1 MTSAGRVSF
10 GIKTAQQHTSY
21 EEILQIWQAAD
32 QEPLIE
38 HAWVFDHFI
47 PQDPPFDGPCLEGW
61 TLLAALAA
69 QTTRLRV
76 GVLVT
81 GNTYRHPAILAKMAA
96 TVDQISG
103 GRLDFGLGAAWNEA
117 EHSMYGIP
125 LHSAKERIARLGEA
139 CEVIQRLWTEP
150 LANFSGEYYQLTDA
164 RCEPKPLQQPR
175 PPFVI
180 GGGGERLTL
189 KIVARYADIWN
200 TIPRAVEEF
209 ARKSALLDEYC
220 EAISRDPESVQRSV
234 QLTAYDKVLDQLYEE
249 IGDYTVAG
257 AQHIILE
264 LKPGS
269 SPQVLQRIVRRV
281 IVPHATTSAT
291 SPDAGDTAT

>member
-1 MTSAGRVSF
+1 MTPAGRVSF
-10 GIKTAQQHTSY
+10 GIKTAQQHTTY

-69 QTTRLRV
+69 QTKRLRI

-117 EHSMYGIP
+117 EHAMYGIP

-150 LANFSGEYYQLTDA
+150 LANFSGEYYQLSEA

-200 TIPRAVEEF
+200 IIPRAVEEF
-209 ARKSALLDEYC
+209 ARKSC
-220 EAISRDPESVQRSV
+220 ELSSQPICDSPYASQTDYFAVQPPSM
-234 QLTAYDKVLDQLYEE
+234 
-249 IGDYTVAG
+249 
-257 AQHIILE
+257 
-264 LKPGS
+264 
-269 SPQVLQRIVRRV
+269 
-281 IVPHATTSAT
+281 TSAEPVT
-291 SPDAGDTAT
+291 KAASSEAR

>member
-1 MTSAGRVSF
+1 MTPAGRVSF
-10 GIKTAQQHTSY
+10 GIKTAQQHTTY

-69 QTTRLRV
+69 QTRRLRI

-81 GNTYRHPAILAKMAA
+81 GNTYRHPAVLAKMAA

-117 EHSMYGIP
+117 EHVMYRIP
-125 LHSAKERIARLGEA
+125 LPEPKERIARLAEA
-139 CEVIQRLWTEP
+139 CEVIRQLWTEP
-150 LANFSGEYYQLTDA
+150 LANFSGKYYQLNDA

-180 GGGGERLTL
+180 GGGGEQLTL
-189 KIVARYADIWN
+189 KVVARYADIWN
-200 TIPRAVEEF
+200 IIPHSVEEF
-209 ARKSALLDEYC
+209 VRKSAILDGYC
-220 EAISRDPESVQRSV
+220 VAIGRDPVMILRSV
-234 QLTAYDKVLDQLYEE
+234 QVISYDKSLDHLANEVGNY
-249 IGDYTVAG
+249 IAAG
-257 AQHIILE
+257 VQHIILE
-264 LKPGS
+264 INPRS
-269 SPQVLQRIVRRV
+269 
-281 IVPHATTSAT
+281 
-291 SPDAGDTAT
+291 SPDAIQTIARQVVVPFLTPSASQ